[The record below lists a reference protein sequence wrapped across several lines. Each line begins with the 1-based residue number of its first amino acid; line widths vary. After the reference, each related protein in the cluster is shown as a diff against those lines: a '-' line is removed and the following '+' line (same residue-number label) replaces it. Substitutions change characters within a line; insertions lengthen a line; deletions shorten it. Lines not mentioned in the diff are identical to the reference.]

1 MKEKKETEEMTNF
14 IYYMIKEDLEKGLL
28 ENKCVHTRFP
38 PEPNGY
44 LHIGHAKAILLNYTL
59 AQIFDGKFNLRF
71 DDTNPIREEQ
81 EFVDSIMEDIR
92 WLGAD
97 WGDRLFFSSD
107 YFDVKYQFAI
117 RLIEAGRAYVCDLSQ
132 EEIRDYRGTLTEP
145 GKESPYRNRT
155 VKENLDL
162 FERMR
167 NGEFAD
173 GSRVLRAK
181 IDMASGN
188 LNMRDPVIY
197 RILHTRHHRTG
208 DQWCIYPMYDFD
220 HPFSDALEGIT
231 HSLCSIEYTD
241 HRPLYDWIVDNALE
255 LFPEAVKFR
264 SRQTEF
270 ARMNLTYTVM
280 SKRKLR
286 RLVEE
291 KYVRGWDDP
300 RMPTIAGL
308 RSRGFTP
315 AAIADFQERVGVSR
329 ADSTADLALLEH
341 CIREEL
347 ETTAPR
353 LMVVLDPIK
362 VVITNWPAGK
372 KEEIMME
379 NIPGNENAGTRQVPF
394 SGEIYIEREDFM
406 EDPPKKFFR
415 LAPGKEV
422 RLKGAYIIC
431 CEEVIKDTAG
441 NVTELLCSY
450 DPQTKSGGDTSGK
463 KVKGVIH
470 WVSIEHAAGV
480 KVNLYDNL
488 FTIENPET
496 ERDID
501 FISYIN
507 PESLEVYEDVPAE
520 PAVAEANPGSRF
532 QFLRKGYFYLD
543 PLAAGD
549 EKPVFNR
556 IVALKDSWAKVKK
569 KG

>member
-353 LMVVLDPIK
+353 LMVVLDPIR

-488 FTIENPET
+488 FTIENPEA